1 MLNGLME
8 ELLIQLEGMR
18 GNFRFKLGYWITC
31 QVDKLR
37 SLTPV
42 SAGFLARLQAHR
54 HAYTA
59 WKKVY
64 FEDLGKEQHCLPA
77 PPAPLLEALRQIEVD
92 VEVSSGA
99 AEALQGWREQ
109 AGQRYQARQIRVI
122 QATPPMPR
130 NPYYTLLSNQLQGQ
144 GFHIDYSDDWNHIA
158 ALIDQEDSRKTILH
172 LHQLDVFYH
181 DAQGS
186 EEVTLE
192 RAEAMLARLRSWKEA
207 GVALVWTKH
216 NPYPHVDTF
225 RAVDEQVNA
234 AVAGM
239 AARVVVLGQ
248 AGVDFMKQYV
258 DESKIVL
265 LPHPGFKGVYGPPVP
280 REVARKR
287 LGLPE
292 DVFLFGNLGEVRA
305 YKGLEDLLD
314 SVAMLRDEGA
324 EVGAVIAGQ
333 PGPPEYIELL
343 EKMAGASDR
352 VHAQEVA
359 AGDMACWLGALD
371 VAVFPF
377 KAIWGSSSVVLAL
390 SYGVPVVAPDMGM
403 LPEYVLEGD
412 TGFLYD
418 SEADGALAAKMKEAM
433 DCPWGEHLR
442 YMSDRFNESHAVSRI
457 AQRLAECYLNCVSG
471 KG

>member
-1 MLNGLME
+1 MTKSLDKDANTLNEQSLQRLLMQASARETAQVLWAYRAYIADLLRQGEAYARHLRFMIRCFEGIHHECTVMAGSLQWRLGEGLINRMKRLLRRTRNASVNVVRMEALGGRFRDWKNVYAAQAEDAFTRECRQYVAQGVAGGVTGEAVEAVGRLAHAAEGYAALLVQRQQDIVMLNGLME

-258 DESKIVL
+258 DESKLVL

-287 LGLPE
+287 LGLPPTASHP
-292 DVFLFGNLGEVRA
+292 RA
-305 YKGLEDLLD
+305 
-314 SVAMLRDEGA
+314 
-324 EVGAVIAGQ
+324 
-333 PGPPEYIELL
+333 
-343 EKMAGASDR
+343 
-352 VHAQEVA
+352 
-359 AGDMACWLGALD
+359 
-371 VAVFPF
+371 
-377 KAIWGSSSVVLAL
+377 
-390 SYGVPVVAPDMGM
+390 
-403 LPEYVLEGD
+403 
-412 TGFLYD
+412 
-418 SEADGALAAKMKEAM
+418 
-433 DCPWGEHLR
+433 
-442 YMSDRFNESHAVSRI
+442 
-457 AQRLAECYLNCVSG
+457 
-471 KG
+471 